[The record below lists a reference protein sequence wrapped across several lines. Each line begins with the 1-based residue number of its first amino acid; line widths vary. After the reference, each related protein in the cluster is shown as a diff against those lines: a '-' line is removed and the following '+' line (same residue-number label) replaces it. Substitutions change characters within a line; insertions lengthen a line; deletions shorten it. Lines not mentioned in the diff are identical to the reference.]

1 MNEFKVKYILSFTKS
16 STKIRVD
23 MAKNPD
29 FRISSVT
36 KEFENHDNLTQ
47 HVIDISSNN
56 SIIGEIYK
64 IDYKKF
70 KKEFE
75 EEDIYSAKNI
85 IDLYFKVFNQDY
97 IDKSKWDDFL
107 SIFNIKKPSMKTN
120 FYPTSSDNN
129 LLNIDLDNFLQ
140 RCINNQEV
148 TSEEIKKVINTF
160 FSTNNALTNVS
171 FEYVCYSTRDML
183 VAVIDEVFKNKP
195 SAVIMKCQNCGK
207 LFIPKNSTAKYCD
220 RISPQFENKTC
231 KQAMDSIKKEQAL
244 NDPTKRLQKN
254 IYNTLYSSYSNKK
267 TKENKKILDDF
278 KKESIVKKVKY
289 KSGKINQEEYIKWLK
304 SFYKTK

>member
-1 MNEFKVKYILSFTKS
+1 MNEFKVKYVLSFTKN
-16 STKIRVD
+16 STKIRINIVNNQ
-23 MAKNPD
+23 K
-29 FRISSVT
+29 FSITSKT
-36 KEFENHDNLTQ
+36 KEFKNYDDLIQ
-47 HVIDISSNN
+47 HVINISNHN
-56 SIIGEIYK
+56 SIVGE
-64 IDYKKF
+64 DYELDYDKF
-70 KKEFE
+70 KKEFA
-75 EEDIYSAKNI
+75 EEDIYNANNI
-85 IDLYFKVFNQDY
+85 INLYFRAFNQDY
-97 IDKSKWDDFL
+97 IDKTKWDDFL
-107 SIFNIKKPSMKTN
+107 SIFNIKKPSIKTN

-129 LLNIDLDNFLQ
+129 LFNIDLDNFLQ

-148 TSEEIKKVINTF
+148 TSDEIKKIINTF
-160 FSTNNALTNVS
+160 FSKNNSLTNVS
-171 FEYVCYSTRDML
+171 FEYVCYNTRDML

-207 LFIPKNSTAKYCD
+207 FFIPKNSTAKYCD

-267 TKENKKILDDF
+267 TKDNKKMLDDF
-278 KKESIVKKVKY
+278 KKENIVKKAKY
-289 KSGKINQEEYIKWLK
+289 KSGKITQEEYIKWLK